1 MDHQGR
7 CSSSF
12 SLGVL
17 SGKGKIYFGDAR
29 LPCPRGKP
37 TITPPMCS
45 YCKCL
50 MQNES
55 EVLNVPRG
63 SFNLAALKEISA

>member
-1 MDHQGR
+1 M
-7 CSSSF
+7 SF
-12 SLGVL
+12 ADV
-17 SGKGKIYFGDAR
+17 R
-29 LPCPRGKP
+29 LPCTLAQA
-37 TITPPMCS
+37 TIIPPMCS